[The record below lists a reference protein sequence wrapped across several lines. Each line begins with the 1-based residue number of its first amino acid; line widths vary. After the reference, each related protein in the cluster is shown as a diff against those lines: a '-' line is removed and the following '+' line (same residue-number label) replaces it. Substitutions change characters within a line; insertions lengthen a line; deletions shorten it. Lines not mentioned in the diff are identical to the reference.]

1 MEQDQGQEAL
11 RLLQD
16 AYESTRQHFQD
27 TRKGYLERLE
37 QLRHD
42 LDATIEASSH
52 GLEEEHPQERSFYT
66 LMDQLR
72 SFISAKI
79 PGDTTVSE
87 GRLADME
94 AELYRAKDALSS
106 SEIRVKELQEQLRAG
121 VSQNLNA
128 YIDNLKAHIEKKN
141 EIIDVAR
148 KRILRLQQKIEG
160 MAYERTEAMQNAADL
175 TMKVSIKHE
184 ALQEKE
190 VLLAELKRILA
201 LKMGCMTAV
210 NAHLEAVER
219 QLALL
224 KQQHS
229 QAQPP
234 PKNDTTK
241 PEQED
246 VPSSDE
252 FARKQE
258 ELDDANTLLELMQ
271 VDLNTLQDKLQEEEK
286 LKVSLKAELETANA
300 EIDRHSGILQEKE
313 QEIQGIR
320 KEMEALEQQAAQ
332 FQLERNN
339 CQKTLEREKAE
350 ALKFKESAE
359 KAAATI
365 GAYTATLQEK
375 DTSIQNLLHEKDT
388 LNTAI
393 KRLQAEVNEQ
403 EDKLNA
409 GQASDQKKTALIKS
423 LTLEIQKVKNLD
435 EQHQRELTKLKAML
449 EEREQTRGQ
458 NTEAAP
464 SDNSAVEEERLRTQ
478 EQQQRAEAFR
488 LSLDQANKRLSA
500 LENKVRERDA
510 TVTLLQEQYQEKDAL
525 FKQLSHQAHT
535 SKEQVESLTR
545 ALESERSKMLQTE
558 EALKEA
564 LANVNST
571 QNTVQTAKYEADE
584 ARTTMNSLA
593 ADLQRMQQEA
603 VLLKEQKQS
612 TENKLKRIQEA
623 FNQKSEEAETLV
635 SRLEI
640 SEEERQEA
648 GLAVSEMRVEI
659 EKLRETVY
667 EALSEKDTALTQ
679 VKDLM
684 NKLTA
689 LENAAKKSSSSRKLA
704 ALQQQLEAER
714 RRANMIQ
721 KLLDESLSSGS
732 KAKLTQQL
740 DEMRVKYQSVK
751 EQLLKLQSQGNK
763 EGDK

>member
-1 MEQDQGQEAL
+1 MKHCVDW
-11 RLLQD
+11 
-16 AYESTRQHFQD
+16 
-27 TRKGYLERLE
+27 
-37 QLRHD
+37 
-42 LDATIEASSH
+42 
-52 GLEEEHPQERSFYT
+52 
-66 LMDQLR
+66 
-72 SFISAKI
+72 
-79 PGDTTVSE
+79 
-87 GRLADME
+87 
-94 AELYRAKDALSS
+94 AE
-106 SEIRVKELQEQLRAG
+106 
-121 VSQNLNA
+121 
-128 YIDNLKAHIEKKN
+128 
-141 EIIDVAR
+141 
-148 KRILRLQQKIEG
+148 
-160 MAYERTEAMQNAADL
+160 AYERTEAMQNAADL

-229 QAQPP
+229 QDQPP

-393 KRLQAEVNEQ
+393 KQLQAEVNEQ

-409 GQASDQKKTALIKS
+409 EQASDQKKTALIKS

-510 TVTLLQEQYQEKDAL
+510 TVSLLQEQYQEKDAL